1 MSDTTHYTSTQAT
14 VAALAAAAAGR
25 FGERVAAR
33 HKVDGEWRELTYE
46 QVGAAIEE
54 VALGLIELGIQSG
67 DRVAILSDTRLE
79 WTLASYGITAAGA
92 VVVPVY
98 PTNSP
103 RECEWVLGNSGA
115 RAVFCES
122 AQQRAKID
130 QVAGELPE
138 LVHKIGIEPDAGD
151 LSLAQLRERGAGAD
165 RDELAR
171 RRSAVAPEDPYTI
184 IYTSGTT
191 GPPKGV
197 VLTQRNAMSV
207 CEMVQELEFVGPDER
222 IYLYL
227 PLAHA

>member
-54 VALGLIELGIQSG
+54 VALGLIELGIESG

-79 WTLASYGITAAGA
+79 WTLASYGVSAAGA

-103 RECEWVLGNSGA
+103 RECAWVLGDSGA
-115 RAVFCES
+115 RAVFCQNE
-122 AQQRAKID
+122 AQLQKVEQVRD
-130 QVAGELPE
+130 QLDELEATIGFEAGGGELTLE
-138 LVHKIGIEPDAGD
+138 E
-151 LSLAQLRERGAGAD
+151 LRE
-165 RDELAR
+165 
-171 RRSAVAPEDPYTI
+171 
-184 IYTSGTT
+184 
-191 GPPKGV
+191 
-197 VLTQRNAMSV
+197 
-207 CEMVQELEFVGPDER
+207 
-222 IYLYL
+222 
-227 PLAHA
+227 